1 MNREPTIGAA
11 PPASPTQPNLDT
23 QSSSGEIAHTPWGR
37 LLLLSAA
44 AFTAVTTE
52 LLPSGLLP
60 QISRDLG
67 VEETSVGILTGA
79 YALVIVFTALP
90 LSRVLGGRVARKNLL
105 IATMFTFAVSNVL
118 LACSP
123 TLELAMAARLLGG
136 IAHGMLWVGIAPYA
150 ARIVPEASVGKAMAI
165 VFAGNSVALTAGAPV
180 GTLMGSIM
188 SWRVSFL
195 ILAGV
200 GLAIAALCIWLLPAA
215 HDKDTKTS
223 PSILPALRLPGVV
236 AVVTAWPL
244 LVLGHFTL
252 FTYIAPFLHAT
263 GAPEE
268 FTGALLSL
276 VGGASLVGIW
286 VAGRTADSYP
296 RRALLCTVVL
306 LVTAFGLLPVLGGIG
321 VIGPLLVAL
330 WGAAFGAL
338 GIYNQAAIL
347 RAGGEHKDAANSL
360 SVVTIQLGI
369 SIGSGFGSMAMT
381 LLGPQ
386 QVPLAAAVPV
396 ATALVIIF
404 VSRRSGFP
412 AGPREWR
419 S

>member
-1 MNREPTIGAA
+1 M
-11 PPASPTQPNLDT
+11 
-23 QSSSGEIAHTPWGR
+23 
-37 LLLLSAA
+37 LLSAA

-60 QISRDLG
+60 QISRDLR

-90 LSRVLGGRVARKNLL
+90 LSRVLGGRVPRKNLL

-188 SWRVSFL
+188 SWRLSFL
-195 ILAGV
+195 LLAGI
-200 GLAIAALCIWLLPAA
+200 GLAISAVCIWLLPAA

-223 PSILPALRLPGVV
+223 PSIFKAFRLPGVV

-252 FTYIAPFLHAT
+252 FTYVAPFLHAT
-263 GAPEE
+263 GLPEE

-286 VAGRTADSYP
+286 IAGRTADSYP
-296 RRALLCTVVL
+296 RRSLLWTVAG

-321 VIGPLLVAL
+321 VAGPLLVAL

-369 SIGSGFGSMAMT
+369 SIGSAFGSMAMT

-386 QVPLAAAVPV
+386 QVPLAAAIPV
-396 ATALVIIF
+396 AAALAIIF
-404 VSRRSGFP
+404 VSRRSGYP
-412 AGPREWR
+412 AGPRESR